1 MRASLSPLEAMGRER
16 TSSCLS
22 PCYILSVSQD
32 SEPAGRSTYSADC
45 NVAGGDDG
53 PTLDVSEAFKMAPS
67 ANRYLRSVLPRSIYV
82 EVHPH
87 VGG

>member
-1 MRASLSPLEAMGRER
+1 MGRER
-16 TSSCLS
+16 TNSWPHATGHGARKPKYVFRAVLCGQ
-22 PCYILSVSQD
+22 V
-32 SEPAGRSTYSADC
+32 
-45 NVAGGDDG
+45 DDG
-53 PTLDVSEAFKMAPS
+53 PTLDVNEAFKMAPS

>member
-1 MRASLSPLEAMGRER
+1 MRHFPRSKHVHV
-16 TSSCLS
+16 
-22 PCYILSVSQD
+22 PCYILSQD

-53 PTLDVSEAFKMAPS
+53 PTLDVNEAFKMAPN
-67 ANRYLRSVLPRSIYV
+67 ANRYLRAVLPRSIYV